1 MRPVSWWWHTA
12 EKSCIVAK
20 IMRVVNGNDASAA
33 VFAEKTSRP
42 QICSSC
48 SLFWNVSDEGVTR
61 GYPLL
66 HVSINPG
73 APGTPLGHQVAE
85 QPNRRIRSNQTDVSD
100 VSDGKIKITILILR
114 WGPCLPETPFGQQVV
129 EQPVYTLVVW
139 WPNAHLVAFSCNF
152 WLCLGLPYWWEKAK
166 MMLGRHHLSPS
177 NCFLVGFF
185 PLVLTYWAIARF
197 LKPHF
202 TAIQSGQRGSFSAWG
217 LFVIISTSFKL
228 LLPQNCEIPQ
238 LPI

>member
-48 SLFWNVSDEGVTR
+48 SLFRNVSDEGVTR

-73 APGTPLGHQVAE
+73 APGTPLGHQVGE
-85 QPNRRIRSNQTDVSD
+85 QPNRRIRRIISD
-100 VSDGKIKITILILR
+100 VSYIRRIRRQDQNNYSDTEMRALST
-114 WGPCLPETPFGQQVV
+114 WD
-129 EQPVYTLVVW
+129 
-139 WPNAHLVAFSCNF
+139 SF
-152 WLCLGLPYWWEKAK
+152 WATGGRTTSIHTCGVMAK
-166 MMLGRHHLSPS
+166 CPS
-177 NCFLVGFF
+177 GSFQLQLLTVFRASLLVGE
-185 PLVLTYWAIARF
+185 
-197 LKPHF
+197 
-202 TAIQSGQRGSFSAWG
+202 S
-217 LFVIISTSFKL
+217 
-228 LLPQNCEIPQ
+228 
-238 LPI
+238 